1 VLEGVKG
8 IYRLIYALI
17 SLCSLTQEAQVYT
30 RHDSKSGF
38 LDTLKSKITIESKI
52 DKRPKE
58 EVLKLFKEKS
68 NKIEKFFNLVEIATQ
83 WKLTHQNNNY
93 MYQFIPPSVRENLP
107 KLNNL
112 FYIPSFVPE
121 SRIIKRKEIPKL
133 WELIP
138 SDIKFCNG
146 ILLFDKEKN
155 PECDLNTIYDVG
167 EKLEDHSK
175 IFFLIQTINSEVF
188 GGIMEQN
195 IKLKDNN
202 VKYLIPPVS
211 FLFSVRPEM
220 KVYEPKDK
228 EHDEI
233 VCFEPGAIRYGYGKE
248 GPAITINYDLKEG
261 STEKDTVFGKDICL
275 IKDYSNEGGFTIKG
289 LEIYLMQ

>member
-1 VLEGVKG
+1 
-8 IYRLIYALI
+8 
-17 SLCSLTQEAQVYT
+17 
-30 RHDSKSGF
+30 
-38 LDTLKSKITIESKI
+38 
-52 DKRPKE
+52 
-58 EVLKLFKEKS
+58 
-68 NKIEKFFNLVEIATQ
+68 
-83 WKLTHQNNNY
+83 
-93 MYQFIPPSVRENLP
+93 
-107 KLNNL
+107 
-112 FYIPSFVPE
+112 
-121 SRIIKRKEIPKL
+121 
-133 WELIP
+133 
-138 SDIKFCNG
+138 
-146 ILLFDKEKN
+146 
-155 PECDLNTIYDVG
+155 
-167 EKLEDHSK
+167 
-175 IFFLIQTINSEVF
+175 
-188 GGIMEQN
+188 MEQN

>member
-1 VLEGVKG
+1 M
-8 IYRLIYALI
+8 
-17 SLCSLTQEAQVYT
+17 
-30 RHDSKSGF
+30 
-38 LDTLKSKITIESKI
+38 
-52 DKRPKE
+52 
-58 EVLKLFKEKS
+58 
-68 NKIEKFFNLVEIATQ
+68 EIATQ

-167 EKLEDHSK
+167 EKLEDNSK
-175 IFFLIQTINSEVF
+175 IFFLIQTINNEVF